1 MPFLRRRGV
10 MASESDMRRHTTL
23 IDPKAHDETFLT
35 PQSTAASRPPGNNA
49 NANDNND
56 NEDHDRDASTDSQS
70 ARDSRDPYD
79 RPDSPPVQDE
89 TPKHRR
95 FSMLR
100 FRNASDSQL
109 SARWRQQEKP
119 PPMPEPPTI
128 ITTAPTSNISTS
140 ASAKKPSG
148 VRNPLRI
155 RRSID
160 VPASHQEPQA
170 RLRVSSGA
178 KKDKRKAMP
187 PRADS
192 SASKQTVVTFEE
204 PSRGNSL
211 ASQPPNADDH
221 ASASAN
227 SVARMSESSR
237 SENSSIE
244 HALPIHHS
252 SSSLFRFGRRRH
264 KTPEPLFPVAHLAPR
279 SKTPALSAA
288 SSNAPSLARQ
298 STSSRPSTGHDRA
311 LAPGSPGPG
320 AAKTSGS
327 PATALFRP
335 SSRNSGQASPTRMHL
350 SLRGRSST
358 MSSTGESFLD
368 PHSTGTTRTS
378 ISTGRKSFGDLLG
391 LGRARQNTD
400 PGKQGSLTPATPGSN
415 TSKDNSLQLTR
426 ESVVLPER
434 KDDESPAKY
443 LSRIEGMLPR
453 GTIAAALSKETDVF
467 FTSVLRSYMRSF
479 SFFEEPM
486 DMAIRKLLMEAELP
500 KETQQ
505 IDRCLQAFANRYHEC
520 NPGIY
525 ATPDQAYFI
534 AFSLLILHTDVYNK
548 NNKHKMQ
555 KSAYLKNTAGEGI
568 FDDVL
573 GCFYDNI
580 SYTPFIHVEDDLAS
594 HTNGERAGSIRSRQ
608 RFAIPKGSTQSLR
621 RHQDPIDPYTLIIDG
636 KLDVLRSPLKDQIP
650 LEEHYSYLGTANRLN
665 LKELQKTFFRTGVL
679 QIVSAR
685 SRPDAFMTEKT
696 QHNPEAAEPGI
707 VDIKVTKVGLLWRK
721 GTKRQRGRSPWQE
734 WGAIL
739 TGAQLY
745 FFRNTAWV
753 KNLVH
758 QYETH
763 IKLGHDGVPLI
774 FKPPLDQ
781 FKPDG
786 LMSTDGAVALWD
798 TNYRKHKNAFV
809 YVRHGGLEEV
819 LLAQSE
825 EDRNDWLAKLNY
837 AAAFRTSGVR
847 MRGVVGGNYEGQS
860 RRAIRRLDSN
870 AATQL
875 IQTPSGDV
883 TINRGKIDHQ
893 MARDILLARRGIMGE
908 KIEEA
913 EDKLQAA
920 QKHLDTQ
927 LRNARHLLILAP
939 IQERTR
945 EEVRLGAA
953 KIIAQLRWSR
963 NELWRLKCHRD
974 VLALDLAEEKE
985 MNGDILDGSGE
996 PSTPAT
1002 DPKEARTGTPLP
1014 DPRSPSTL
1022 SPPPSSESQQPSHP
1036 ESPASE
1042 VFRTPPTSATVPSF
1056 GDLSP
1061 PPADQN
1067 GDRKTSISSIA
1078 SSVPEGDPVSS
1089 CAHTSTSPTRPELGG
1104 EDSGD
1109 GHERRVL
1116 EQAGLLEMESAR
1128 TADRRPSSAY
1138 TNDEGPDRGKRGSVT
1153 GQEKDKS
1160 DKSDK
1165 GKVRRSLQRTLRD
1178 GAGHLSHH
1186 RSNRRGKESASS
1198 GGAVSDENARD
1209 EVLDRGT
1216 GSFTVHGK
1224 KASVINFGN
1233 GLHGISTDQQLMRH
1247 RKNGQGDDS
1256 GTLSP
1261 TSGDDDFVSVMGDT
1275 SERRDRR
1282 GSGTSASTA
1291 TARSFRELHRKYS
1304 SSRPP
1309 KTGSNLVVP
1318 SDEDSDAAISFSD
1331 GRRSPLPPLDDEDE
1345 DGGAALGTPMQAEFY
1360 TPDPPASPTNAS
1372 DAEGDEKEDE
1382 NEGGLEDEAKPMTH
1396 SAVQE
1401 VHA

>member
-23 IDPKAHDETFLT
+23 IDPKAHDDAFLT
-35 PQSTAASRPPGNNA
+35 PQSAAGGRPPGSNVK
-49 NANDNND
+49 DNND
-56 NEDHDRDASTDSQS
+56 SKDNNHDRDASTDRQS
-70 ARDSRDPYD
+70 ARGSQDAYD

-128 ITTAPTSNISTS
+128 ITTAPTSHISTASS

-148 VRNPLRI
+148 VRNTLRT
-155 RRSID
+155 RRSVD
-160 VPASHQEPQA
+160 VPASHHQEPQP
-170 RLRVSSGA
+170 RLRVASGP

-187 PRADS
+187 PRTDS
-192 SASKQTVVTFEE
+192 YASKQTVVTFEE

-211 ASQPPNADDH
+211 PSQPSNADDH
-221 ASASAN
+221 ASLSAT
-227 SVARMSESSR
+227 SVARISESSR
-237 SENSSIE
+237 SENGSTE
-244 HALPIHHS
+244 HALPTHPS

-288 SSNAPSLARQ
+288 SSNTPSLARH

-311 LAPGSPGPG
+311 LAPGSPSPS
-320 AAKTSGS
+320 AAKISGS

-391 LGRARQNTD
+391 LGRTRQNTD

-415 TSKDNSLQLTR
+415 TSKDNSLQLAR
-426 ESVVLPER
+426 EVVTLPIR

-443 LSRIEGMLPR
+443 LSRIEDLLPR

-594 HTNGERAGSIRSRQ
+594 HTNGERAGSIRSR
-608 RFAIPKGSTQSLR
+608 RGFAIPKGSTQSLR

-696 QHNPEAAEPGI
+696 QHNPQAAEPGI

-798 TNYRKHKNAFV
+798 TNYKKHKNAFV

-893 MARDILLARRGIMGE
+893 MARDILLARRGIMSE

-945 EEVRLGAA
+945 EDVRLGAA

-985 MNGDILDGSGE
+985 MNGDISDGSAE
-996 PSTPAT
+996 PATPAP
-1002 DPKEARTGTPLP
+1002 DSKEARNGTPLSH
-1014 DPRSPSTL
+1014 PRSPSTF
-1022 SPPPSSESQQPSHP
+1022 SPPPSSEGQQPSKR
-1036 ESPASE
+1036 ESSSSE

-1056 GDLSP
+1056 GDSLP

-1067 GDRKTSISSIA
+1067 GGRKTSISSVA
-1078 SSVPEGDPVSS
+1078 SSVPEGTPVTS
-1089 CAHTSTSPTRPELGG
+1089 CAHTSTSPTRPELDG
-1104 EDSGD
+1104 EDSED
-1109 GHERRVL
+1109 AHERQML
-1116 EQAGLLEMESAR
+1116 EQAGLLELESAR

-1138 TNDEGPDRGKRGSVT
+1138 TNDETPDRGKRGSVT
-1153 GQEKDKS
+1153 GQEK

-1186 RSNRRGKESASS
+1186 RSSRRGKDSTSS

-1224 KASVINFGN
+1224 KASIINFGN
-1233 GLHGISTDQQLMRH
+1233 GLQGISTDQQMMRH
-1247 RKNGQGDDS
+1247 RKSGPGDDS
-1256 GTLSP
+1256 GPLSP
-1261 TSGDDDFVSVMGDT
+1261 TSVDDDFVSVMGGT
-1275 SERRDRR
+1275 PERRDRR

-1318 SDEDSDAAISFSD
+1318 SDEDSDAAISFSE

-1345 DGGAALGTPMQAEFY
+1345 DGGAALETPIQAEFY
-1360 TPDPPASPTNAS
+1360 TPDPPASPASPAAS
-1372 DAEGDEKEDE
+1372 DAEEEEDE
-1382 NEGGLEDEAKPMTH
+1382 HKREEKKDPKPMTH
-1396 SAVQE
+1396 SAIQAV
-1401 VHA
+1401 